1 MKKLSLLT
9 LLTLAGASSSWAIY
23 QFDVRIEDMVVIDC
37 WNPATCAATEGSITI
52 VNDNDE
58 TDVRIIPARIIQ
70 GGIPEAYGFV
80 CDADEQVDNCEGDDS
95 FTITERRAHFEGPG
109 FRYDLVRTQMI
120 PYPCSIPFPTRII
133 PQAADGCWIPVQVPE
148 WTWENYPEGLV
159 EVVEDFVIAAGV
171 TLFVE
176 PGIHANMGPGVK
188 IIVQDGGDVDA
199 QGTLEDGIVFYGQG
213 WGGFDFEANS
223 DAMMRF
229 VTVKNV
235 ASTDDGGAF
244 NVASGAWVRIFDSII
259 AHNSTTGEG
268 GAAFVQDSGILSLN
282 SCTVSDNMGATVGGV
297 YLSGDL
303 AQFECSMSIMSFASP
318 ANTELV
324 GTGYANVGYTNIYPQ
339 DTGFPEGME
348 VLSWYCD
355 PGYVDAANF
364 NYYPSFW
371 SVEDPTVVNCLIDAS
386 PNELEYDPDG
396 TPGDLGALPFDQ
408 HEIMMP
414 ATILTVTDRPND
426 QGGFVLVEFLASP
439 NDGSLLNP
447 TTMYS
452 VWIQYPGMSGDEW
465 VSAGTVAA
473 IANPEQHYFVQV
485 PTLDDQFDG
494 NENIHSFMI
503 GTHSVHFPVP
513 APSAVM
519 TGFSLDN
526 LAPVALAYTNV
537 GEWYYDVYPPNED
550 RIELSWASSP
560 ANDFSHYEVWTSLV
574 DDYSTAELFY
584 TGPATSSVWTTPF
597 GELEEGDYLY
607 FWAFAVDEHENGGVA
622 LQGDA
627 IYVGVNERLPR
638 SYELAQN
645 FPNPF
650 NPSTTINFALPQAG
664 QVKLSVYNM
673 LGNVVAT
680 LVNGQKA
687 AGNYSVKFDGSQLAS
702 GVYFYK
708 LEAAGFSD
716 LKKMILVK

>member
-23 QFDVRIEDMVVIDC
+23 QFDVRIEDMGVIDC

-58 TDVRIIPARIIQ
+58 MDVRVIPATIIQ

-120 PYPCSIPFPTRII
+120 PYPCSIPFAARII
-133 PQAADGCWIPVQVPE
+133 PTADDGCYEAPQILE

-159 EVVEDFVIAAGV
+159 EVTADFVVGAGE

-176 PGIHANMGPGVK
+176 PGIQGNMGAGIK
-188 IIVQDGGDVDA
+188 IIVQEGGDVDA
-199 QGTLEDGIVFYGQG
+199 QGTLEDGIVFNGQG

-223 DAMMRF
+223 DATMRY

-244 NVASGAWVRIFDSII
+244 NVASGAWVRIYDSII

-268 GAAFVQDSGILSLN
+268 GAAYLQDGGIMSLN

-297 YLSGDL
+297 YVGGDFS
-303 AQFECSMSIMSFASP
+303 QFECSMSILSFASP

-324 GTGYANVGYTNIYPQ
+324 GTGFANVGFTNIYPQ
-339 DTGFPEGME
+339 STGFPEGME
-348 VLSWYCD
+348 VLSWNCD

-371 SVEDPTVVNCLIDAS
+371 SVDDPAVVNCIIDVS
-386 PNELEYDPDG
+386 VNELENDPDG
-396 TPGDLGALPFDQ
+396 TPGDLGAIPFDQ

-414 ATILTVTDRPND
+414 ATILAVTDRPND

-439 NDGSLLNP
+439 NDGSMLNP

-452 VWIQYPGMSGDEW
+452 VWIQYPGMSEDEW

-485 PTLDDQFDG
+485 PTLDDQFEG
-494 NENIHSFMI
+494 NENIHAFMI

-513 APSAVM
+513 AASAVM

-526 LAPVALAYTNV
+526 LAPPVLASTNV
-537 GEWYYDVYPPNED
+537 GTWEYDQFPAEND
-550 RIELSWASSP
+550 LITLSWSGSA
-560 ANDFSHYEVWTSLV
+560 ANDFSHYVVLTSLSE
-574 DDYSTAELFY
+574 DISTAEQY
-584 TGPATSSVWTTPF
+584 YQGPATSVVYSQPF
-597 GELEEGDYLY
+597 GELQDGDHLY
-607 FWAFAVDEHENGGVA
+607 FWVSAVDEHANVGTPVLGGA
-622 LQGDA
+622 D
-627 IYVGVNERLPR
+627 YVGIADRLPR
-638 SYELAQN
+638 AYALSQN
-645 FPNPF
+645 YPNPF